1 MKPLRELHE
10 LGGDPAYERF
20 PASEELFRVLE
31 HAQTWAG
38 KLKQPEDSLVNVV
51 GEVAVLRAT
60 LWQFLREQADAGQL
74 EAIEDG
80 RAVGVPWGHS
90 AEARTN
96 KRRSYG
102 PLR

>member
-1 MKPLRELHE
+1 MRELHE
-10 LGGDPAYERF
+10 LDGDPAYERF
-20 PASEELFRVLE
+20 PASEELFRMLE

-38 KLKQPEDSLVNVV
+38 KLKHPEDSLVNVV
-51 GEVAVLRAT
+51 GEVTVWRPT
-60 LWQFLREQADAGQL
+60 LWQFLREQADAEQL
-74 EAIEDG
+74 KAIDDG
-80 RAVGVPWGHS
+80 RAVGVRWAHS